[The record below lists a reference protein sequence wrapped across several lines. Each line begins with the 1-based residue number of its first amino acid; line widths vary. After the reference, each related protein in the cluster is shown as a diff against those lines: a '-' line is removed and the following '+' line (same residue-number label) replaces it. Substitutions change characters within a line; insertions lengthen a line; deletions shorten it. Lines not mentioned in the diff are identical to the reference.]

1 MNKLNKDLINN
12 IELKIRD
19 LEDQIYQEENYE
31 RGFKSIGKVFHDN
44 MSNSYYIACKIS
56 DKTDNHK
63 ILDLSIP
70 EIDESTNF
78 SKLRN
83 NLSIHLNT
91 YVINRDRLTEE
102 VANIDIKK
110 KVCEIF
116 NRINF
121 ISEEVILNYKFPKRI
136 KLVKD
141 KLIGRYF
148 KVKSDQSELIC
159 RILYAPKVS
168 MYPDKFGS
176 IFLRVHNNEI
186 VSCELSKNSIHR
198 KNLLDPEITKEI
210 TEREFLESF
219 REFQDRVMSLL
230 DISLKTAN
238 A

>member
-31 RGFKSIGKVFHDN
+31 RGFKSIGKVFHN
-44 MSNSYYIACKIS
+44 NRSNSYYIACKIS
-56 DKTDNHK
+56 DKTNNHK

-70 EIDESTNF
+70 EINESTNF

-83 NLSIHLNT
+83 NLSINLNT
-91 YVINRDRLTEE
+91 YVIDRDKSMEE
-102 VANIDIKK
+102 VTNIDIKK

-116 NRINF
+116 NRINI
-121 ISEEVILNYKFPKRI
+121 ISKEVILNYKFPKRI

-141 KLIGRYF
+141 KLIGKYF
-148 KVKSDQSELIC
+148 KVKNGQSELIC

-168 MYPDKFGS
+168 MYPDEFGS
-176 IFLRVHNNEI
+176 IFLRVRNNET
-186 VSCELSKNSIHR
+186 VSCNLSKNSIYR
-198 KNLLDPEITKEI
+198 KDLLDPEITKEI

-219 REFQDRVMSLL
+219 RGFQDRVMGLL
-230 DISLKTAN
+230 DISLQN
-238 A
+238 S